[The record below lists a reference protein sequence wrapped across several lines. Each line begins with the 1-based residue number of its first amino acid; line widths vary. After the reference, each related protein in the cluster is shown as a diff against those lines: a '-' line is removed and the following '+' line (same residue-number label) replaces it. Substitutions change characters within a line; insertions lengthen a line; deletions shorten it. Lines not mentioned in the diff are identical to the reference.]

1 MRRRVSKQSAQR
13 GRLVVLAGPSGVG
26 KSSLVHEARRLY
38 PDLWFS
44 VSATTRAQRPGE
56 IDGLDYHFVSN
67 AEFDRM
73 IADDELLEWANIH
86 RGTHRSGTPRSPIE
100 ARLADGLPALL
111 ELDLQGARA
120 VRATMPEAVLV
131 FISPPSWDVL
141 VDRLVGRGTEP
152 PDVVARRLATAK
164 DELAARSEFDFEV
177 VNDDVRRA
185 AEDLLTLVVGTR
197 RDQHA

>member
-1 MRRRVSKQSAQR
+1 VSQQSAQR

-26 KSSLVHEARRLY
+26 KSSLVHEARKLY

-44 VSATTRAQRPGE
+44 VSATTRARRPLE
-56 IDGLDYHFVSN
+56 IDGLDYHFVSDE
-67 AEFDRM
+67 EFDRM
-73 IADDELLEWANIH
+73 IADDELLEWADIH
-86 RGTHRSGTPRSPIE
+86 RGTHRSGTPRGPIDE
-100 ARLADGLPALL
+100 RIAAGLPALL

-120 VRATMPEAVLV
+120 VRAAMPEAVLV
-131 FISPPSWDVL
+131 FISPPSWDIL

-152 PDVVARRLATAK
+152 PDVVERRLRTAK
-164 DELAARSEFDFEV
+164 EELAAREEFDHEV